1 MIPTFLLPSAV
12 LLWGIG
18 LCASVVHLCV
28 RVRICVCLCQWMSE
42 VSQDC
47 SSMIGAGSPSEACL
61 GLRDIDF
68 DAVSALRGGVL
79 SYWRRPLCCHQPFPG
94 FLPLLVH
101 SRVHTPVLP
110 RWQLGLSWLLWHRW
124 WKLLVV
130 ILRESRQEREG
141 IRYSVVRAE
150 NTASSGGDTELTE
163 GKFKL
168 NPSRLECTTTT
179 KHF

>member
-61 GLRDIDF
+61 GLRDVDF
-68 DAVSALRGGVL
+68 DAVSALCGGVL
-79 SYWRRPLCCHQPFPG
+79 SYWRCPLCCHQPFPG

-130 ILRESRQEREG
+130 ILRGITSRERKNKVWCG
-141 IRYSVVRAE
+141 TSWKHNLQLWGYTV
-150 NTASSGGDTELTE
+150 DW
-163 GKFKL
+163 
-168 NPSRLECTTTT
+168 RLVQVKPLKAWVCDYN
-179 KHF
+179 